1 MWINNEIK
9 KLKEKE
15 CSFNTQ
21 IFKNRLELNNMPEI
35 PTSRIRKLR
44 TWMPGKN
51 SSELI
56 SLDENKN
63 QISLIDLASNDYLDL
78 ARHPL
83 LINAAKQTLES
94 DGVGSGGSRFITGS
108 RNIHQELE
116 TKLAQWLNRDIVLLY
131 PSGFQANLAA
141 VLALTERHT
150 PVICDRLIHHSLLV
164 GIKAS
169 GAKLIRFK
177 HNNLSDLEKLL
188 KRAKHNDP
196 QKRPL
201 VITESLFSMEGTTAP
216 IKEISKLCIKYDSKL
231 LVDEAHAF
239 GVMGS
244 AGRGETF
251 GLKKPISIISGT
263 FGKAFG
269 SGGAFL
275 ATDKLTGE
283 NLIQNCGA
291 FRYTTAL
298 APPLCASALA
308 ALNLIICNP
317 NWGSNLQE
325 ESIALRDKLSQIG
338 WQRPLGR
345 GPIISIILGSDELAM
360 DYQKK
365 LEDEGLLTVAIRP
378 PTVPEGKSRLRLVIR
393 RNTPIETLDKLI
405 KVLKDK

>member
-1 MWINNEIK
+1 
-9 KLKEKE
+9 
-15 CSFNTQ
+15 
-21 IFKNRLELNNMPEI
+21 MPEI
-35 PTSRIRKLR
+35 PNSRIRKLR
-44 TWMPGKN
+44 TWVPGKR

-56 SLDENKN
+56 GLDDNKN
-63 QISLIDLASNDYLDL
+63 PITLIDLASNDYLDL

-83 LINAAKQTLES
+83 LIKAARQTLET

-108 RNIHQELE
+108 RNIHQKLE
-116 TKLAQWLNRDIVLLY
+116 TKIAEWLDREIVLLY

-141 VLALTERHT
+141 VLALADRHT

-164 GIKAS
+164 GVKTS

-177 HNNLSDLEKLL
+177 HNNLSELETLL
-188 KRAKHNDP
+188 TKSRQSNPHK
-196 QKRPL
+196 QPL

-216 IKEISKLCIKYDSKL
+216 IKVISELCLKYDSKL

-239 GVMGS
+239 GVMGPE
-244 AGRGETF
+244 GRGESF

-275 ATDKLTGE
+275 ATDKITGE

-308 ALNLIICNP
+308 ALNLIESNP
-317 NWGSNLQE
+317 SWGSELKE
-325 ESIALRDKLSQIG
+325 KSIALRDRLSQIG
-338 WQRPLGR
+338 WQRPAGE
-345 GPIISIILGSDELAM
+345 GPIISIILGSDELAT
-360 DYQKK
+360 DYQKR
-365 LEDEGLLTVAIRP
+365 LEAQGILTVAIRP

-393 RNTPIETLDKLI
+393 RNTPVQAFERLIE
-405 KVLKDK
+405 VLKNK

>member
-1 MWINNEIK
+1 
-9 KLKEKE
+9 
-15 CSFNTQ
+15 
-21 IFKNRLELNNMPEI
+21 MPSI
-35 PTSRIRKLR
+35 SNSRIRKLR
-44 TWMPGKN
+44 TWVPGKR

-56 SLDENKN
+56 GVDENQN
-63 QISLIDLASNDYLDL
+63 QITLIDLASNDYLDL

-83 LINAAKQTLES
+83 LIEAARQTLET

-108 RNIHQELE
+108 RNIHQKLE
-116 TKLAQWLNRDIVLLY
+116 TKIAEWLDREIVLLY

-141 VLALTERHT
+141 VLALADRHT

-164 GIKAS
+164 GVKTS

-177 HNNLSDLEKLL
+177 HNNLSELETLL
-188 KRAKHNDP
+188 TKSRQSNP
-196 QKRPL
+196 QKQPL

-216 IKEISKLCIKYDSKL
+216 IKVISELCLKYDSKL

-239 GVMGS
+239 GVMGPE
-244 AGRGETF
+244 GRGESF

-275 ATDKLTGE
+275 ATDKITGE

-308 ALNLIICNP
+308 ALNLIESNP
-317 NWGSNLQE
+317 SWGSELKKK
-325 ESIALRDKLSQIG
+325 SIALRDRLSQIG
-338 WQRPLGR
+338 WQRPAGE
-345 GPIISIILGSDELAM
+345 GPIISIILGSDKLAM
-360 DYQKK
+360 DYQKR
-365 LEDEGLLTVAIRP
+365 LEAQGILTVAIRP

-393 RNTPIETLDKLI
+393 RNTPVQAFEKLI
-405 KVLKDK
+405 EVLKNK

>member
-1 MWINNEIK
+1 
-9 KLKEKE
+9 
-15 CSFNTQ
+15 
-21 IFKNRLELNNMPEI
+21 MPEI
-35 PTSRIRKLR
+35 PNTRIRKLR
-44 TWMPGKN
+44 AWVPGNN

-56 SLDENKN
+56 GVDENKK
-63 QISLIDLASNDYLDL
+63 QITLIDLASNDYLDL

-83 LINAAKQTLES
+83 LIEAARRSLET

-108 RNIHQELE
+108 RTIHQKLE
-116 TKLAQWLNRDIVLLY
+116 SKLAEWLDRDMVLLY

-141 VLALTERHT
+141 VLALTDRHT
-150 PVICDRLIHHSLLV
+150 HVICDRLIHHSLLV

-177 HNNLSDLEKLL
+177 HNNLSELERLL
-188 KRAKHNDP
+188 KKSRQSNSPK
-196 QKRPL
+196 QPL

-216 IKEISKLCIKYDSKL
+216 IKEISRLCINYDSKL
-231 LVDEAHAF
+231 LIDEAHAF
-239 GVMGS
+239 GVMGPE
-244 AGRGETF
+244 GRGESF
-251 GLKKPISIISGT
+251 GLKEPISIISGT

-275 ATDKLTGE
+275 ATDKITGE

-308 ALNLIICNP
+308 ALNLIKSNP
-317 NWGSNLQE
+317 GWGYELKE
-325 ESIALRDKLSQIG
+325 KSIALRDRLSQIG
-338 WQRPLGR
+338 WQRPVGE

-360 DYQKK
+360 DYQKR
-365 LEDEGLLTVAIRP
+365 LEAQGLLTVAIRP

-393 RNTPIETLDKLI
+393 RNTPIQAFERLI
-405 KVLKDK
+405 EVLKNK

>member
-1 MWINNEIK
+1 
-9 KLKEKE
+9 
-15 CSFNTQ
+15 
-21 IFKNRLELNNMPEI
+21 MPEI
-35 PTSRIRKLR
+35 PNSRIRKLR
-44 TWMPGKN
+44 TWVPGKR

-56 SLDENKN
+56 GIDENQN
-63 QISLIDLASNDYLDL
+63 QITLIDLASNDYLDL

-83 LINAAKQTLES
+83 LIQAAKQTLET

-108 RNIHQELE
+108 RNIHQKLE
-116 TKLAQWLNRDIVLLY
+116 RKLAKWLDREIVLLY

-141 VLALTERHT
+141 VLALTDRHT

-164 GIKAS
+164 GVKAS

-177 HNNLSDLEKLL
+177 HNNLSELETLL
-188 KRAKHNDP
+188 KKSRQSKP

-216 IKEISKLCIKYDSKL
+216 IKEISQLCIKYDSKL
-231 LVDEAHAF
+231 LIDEAHAF

-244 AGRGETF
+244 GGRGESF
-251 GLKKPISIISGT
+251 GLKEPISIISGT

-275 ATDKLTGE
+275 ATDKITGE

-308 ALNLIICNP
+308 ALNLIESNP
-317 NWGSNLQE
+317 SWASDLKLT
-325 ESIALRDKLSQIG
+325 SIALRDRLSQIG
-338 WQRPLGR
+338 WQRPAGE

-360 DYQKK
+360 DYQKR
-365 LEDEGLLTVAIRP
+365 LEAQGLLTVAIRP

-393 RNTPIETLDKLI
+393 RNTPDQAFERLIEI
-405 KVLKDK
+405 LKNK

>member
-1 MWINNEIK
+1 
-9 KLKEKE
+9 
-15 CSFNTQ
+15 
-21 IFKNRLELNNMPEI
+21 MPEI
-35 PTSRIRKLR
+35 PNSRIRRLR
-44 TWMPGKN
+44 TWIPGKR

-56 SLDENKN
+56 GVDENLN
-63 QISLIDLASNDYLDL
+63 QITLIDLASNDYLDL

-83 LINAAKQTLES
+83 LIEAARQTLET

-108 RNIHQELE
+108 RNIHLRLE
-116 TKLAQWLNRDIVLLY
+116 KKLAEWLDREVVLLY

-141 VLALTERHT
+141 VLALTDRHT

-164 GIKAS
+164 GVKAS

-177 HNNLSDLEKLL
+177 HNNLSELERIL
-188 KRAKHNDP
+188 KKSRQRNPLK
-196 QKRPL
+196 KPL

-216 IKEISKLCIKYDSKL
+216 VKEISKLCIKYDSKL
-231 LVDEAHAF
+231 LIDEAHAF
-239 GVMGS
+239 GIMGPN
-244 AGRGETF
+244 GRGESF
-251 GLKKPISIISGT
+251 GLKEPTSIISGT

-275 ATDKLTGE
+275 ATDKITGE

-308 ALNLIICNP
+308 ALNLIENNP
-317 NWGSNLQE
+317 SWGRELKE
-325 ESIALRDKLSQIG
+325 KSIDLRDRLSQIG
-338 WQRPLGR
+338 WQRPVGG

-365 LEDEGLLTVAIRP
+365 LEAQGLLTVAIRP

-393 RNTPIETLDKLI
+393 RNTPIKAFERLI
-405 KVLKDK
+405 KVLKNK